1 MEIVKI
7 GKSKYKS
14 PKPPKGNW
22 DSRKKYTRV
31 TFEMSEEELMSFTD
45 YRVKVE
51 DTELMDYDNFFWW
64 CEWDE
69 LVDGDIKN
77 FKEKFERN
85 EKHKYIVLVRKER
98 K

>member
-22 DSRKKYTRV
+22 DNRKKYTRV
-31 TFEMSEEELMSFTD
+31 TFEMSEEELMGFTD
-45 YRVKVE
+45 FKVKS
-51 DTELMDYDNFFWW
+51 ELFDKDNFYWW

-69 LVDGDIKN
+69 LIEGNIKN
-77 FKEKFERN
+77 YSIPSCYTDG
-85 EKHKYIVLVRKER
+85 KYKSIVLIRKER